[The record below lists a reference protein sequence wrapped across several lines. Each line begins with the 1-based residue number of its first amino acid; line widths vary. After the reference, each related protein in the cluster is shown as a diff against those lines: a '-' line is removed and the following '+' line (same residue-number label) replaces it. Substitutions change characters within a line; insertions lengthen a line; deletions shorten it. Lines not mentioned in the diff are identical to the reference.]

1 MTSVLR
7 TVAGVLGSRAL
18 ARLTRIHHEAPPH
31 SAPRRL
37 GRRSFVRNAALGG
50 VTLNLALLT
59 GGTLRFLWP
68 NKTGAFGKTLRV
80 PSTLVPPV
88 DGQPYVSSPG
98 HFYLTHTQ
106 DGVMAL
112 WWRCPHLGCT
122 VPPWDEA
129 AQEFHCPCH
138 GSIYNYLGERT
149 GGPAPR
155 PMDYMSVTVDA
166 DTGDVLVDTG
176 SINQR
181 EAYSAAQAVKV

>member
-1 MTSVLR
+1 MNYGFC
-7 TVAGVLGSRAL
+7 TVVRVLGSRAV
-18 ARLTRIHHEAPPH
+18 AGLTRIHHEAPPH
-31 SAPRRL
+31 SAPQKL

-50 VTLNLALLT
+50 VVLNLGLLT

-80 PSTLVPPV
+80 SSSLIPPV
-88 DGQPYVSSPG
+88 EGQPYVSSPG
-98 HFYLTHTQ
+98 HFYLIHTQ

-122 VPPWDEA
+122 VPPWNMA

-138 GSIYNYLGERT
+138 GSIYNYEGERT
-149 GGPAPR
+149 AGPAPR
-155 PMDYMSVTVDA
+155 PMDYMSASIDS

-176 SINQR
+176 AIHQR
-181 EAYSAAQAVKV
+181 QAYSPDQATRI